1 MSRAKYFSQD
11 WWIWQGGPGSGDTA
25 ESGAAPRINFNRFV
39 DGFGVVKPPPGVSYE
54 NMTVA
59 PESGYRCENLTAEK
73 GLVLYCRVNG
83 NIDKAGLGYGKILRR
98 GRHRD
103 ASPRCSHLERP

>member
-1 MSRAKYFSQD
+1 M
-11 WWIWQGGPGSGDTA
+11 ILPNL
-25 ESGAAPRINFNRFV
+25 GAAPRINFNRFV

-83 NIDKAGLGYGKILRR
+83 NIDKAGLGYGKILVEAVTETLPRDVPILR
-98 GRHRD
+98 G
-103 ASPRCSHLERP
+103 PE